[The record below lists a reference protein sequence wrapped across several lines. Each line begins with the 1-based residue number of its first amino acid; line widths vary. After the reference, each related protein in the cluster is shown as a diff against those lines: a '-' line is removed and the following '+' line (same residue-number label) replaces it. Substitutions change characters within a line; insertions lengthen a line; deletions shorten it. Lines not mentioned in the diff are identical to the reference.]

1 MHHRGLGRNRFQL
14 GLATI
19 TLLGAGFVGDADAQL
34 FKRNTPA
41 QEEKPAPAPAA
52 TSEPGAT
59 AMLTRH
65 LVNPNDPIAVV
76 NGEPI
81 TRQQL
86 ADEAVARK
94 GEEILE
100 GLIGRKLIEQTI
112 RARKIEVTQA
122 EIDAEIERVA
132 QTVAGVSKSAWL
144 ATLAK
149 ERKISPAQYARD
161 IIYPSLALKK
171 IANPLI
177 QVSDQDVKD
186 AFSAQFGEK
195 LRARMIMLNSLPIA
209 KQIWEDV
216 KKNPSL
222 FEKIAQEK
230 SIDPATRSV
239 GGLLAEPINRH
250 AYPRN
255 VSDTAFAQLVDVD
268 SKIDPKSPEYEK
280 YKPKDGDVSGIIQVT
295 DTTWI
300 ILQREGIIPAREYD
314 VNNKELADQFRSA
327 VFEAKLQ
334 EKISELYASIAQEAA
349 IENRLTGQV
358 KLAGREEMQAPAD
371 LEVKRM
377 SAPDEA
383 IPPGTTGQPAASA
396 TGNAPKAAG
405 SPTADSIKLNA
416 VPAGIAPGD
425 AQRAAEILKKSEEAP
440 AK

>member
-1 MHHRGLGRNRFQL
+1 MRHRGLRWNRTRI

-19 TLLGAGFVGDADAQL
+19 TLLGAGLATDANAQL
-34 FKRNTPA
+34 FKRNAPKP
-41 QEEKPAPAPAA
+41 EEKTEATPAPAA
-52 TSEPGAT
+52 TSEPKAT
-59 AMLTRH
+59 AVLTRH
-65 LVNPNDPIAVV
+65 LVNPNDPIAIV

-94 GEEILE
+94 GQEILE

-112 RARKIEVTQA
+112 RARKIEVTQP

-132 QTVAGVSKSAWL
+132 QSVAGVSRSAWL

-149 ERKISPAQYARD
+149 ERNISPAQYARD

-171 IANPLI
+171 IAKPLI

-186 AFSAQFGEK
+186 AFEAQFGEK

-209 KQIWEDV
+209 KQVWEDL

-222 FEKIAQEK
+222 FEKVVLEK
-230 SIDPATRSV
+230 SVDPATRSV
-239 GGLLAEPINRH
+239 GGLIADPISRY

-268 SKIDPKSPEYEK
+268 AKIDPKSPEYEK
-280 YKPKDGDVSGIIQVT
+280 YKPKDGDISGIIQVT
-295 DTTWI
+295 DSTWI
-300 ILQREGIIPAREYD
+300 ILQRDSVIPAREYD
-314 VNNKELADQFRSA
+314 VNNKELAEQFRSS

-334 EKISELYASIAQEAA
+334 EKISELYASITQEAA
-349 IENRLTGQV
+349 IENRLTGEV
-358 KLAGREEMQAPAD
+358 KLAGRQEMQAPAD
-371 LEVKRM
+371 MEVKRM

-383 IPPGTTGQPAASA
+383 IPPGTTGQPSAAAS
-396 TGNAPKAAG
+396 GNATPAA
-405 SPTADSIKLNA
+405 SPTDAPLRLNA
-416 VPAGIAPGD
+416 APAGIAPTD
-425 AQRAAEILKKSEEAP
+425 AQRATEILKKDDPE
-440 AK
+440 KK